1 MSILNKAEEKSLRFY
16 IGDVSGND
24 PFYGDPKA
32 YVTINSLFFPDI
44 FSESA
49 RAAEGK
55 LLNPAVISD
64 IPRLLSFFEGLFSA
78 FGKAQLHKEY
88 NVFRVERAA
97 DFELC
102 RRLGETISMTS
113 TSTVGFL
120 DSYRDRRGIALMR
133 FSLPEGSHCINV
145 AETLDF
151 YAKPEEAEILLP
163 PFTELEITE
172 VPMSDK
178 EKEITDSDGISPKI
192 SVIAAATGIKEHK
205 KSTGT
210 GITACPAGIRVY
222 EALNSGNIP
231 DSTDVWEFSEW
242 KNNFRSVIYSMLKS
256 YTRRNCKMPKEC

>member
-32 YVTINSLFFPDI
+32 YVTINSLFFPNI

-113 TSTVGFL
+113 TSTAGFL

-133 FSLPEGSHCINV
+133 FSLPEGSHCINA

-210 GITACPAGIRVY
+210 DITACPAGIRVY

-256 YTRRNCKMPKEC
+256 YTRRNCKMSKEC